1 MKWRGRRKRKEGGKR
16 SASGGECE
24 RERKGSKVF
33 IVEERKGEKQDIR
46 EKERKK
52 ESRLE
57 DYSSNEGKKREL
69 GEE

>member
-52 ESRLE
+52 RVGLEIIVVMKGRRES
-57 DYSSNEGKKREL
+57 
-69 GEE
+69 